1 MADIFESYWLAY
13 VCIML
18 LILIF
23 LTDRSLERKRSLRDT
38 ILIWAC
44 VMITPVLLTVI
55 LSNTG
60 PIFKDLFEYRVLP
73 RAVVALL
80 ILPFLSVSGS
90 ILIYRGKKDIITC
103 TSVCGGDTS

>member
-1 MADIFESYWLAY
+1 MYHAADSDI
-13 VCIML
+13 
-18 LILIF
+18 
-23 LTDRSLERKRSLRDT
+23 LTDRSLERKRSMRDT

-73 RAVVALL
+73 EQSRH
-80 ILPFLSVSGS
+80 
-90 ILIYRGKKDIITC
+90 C
-103 TSVCGGDTS
+103 